1 MVQRILWLNYK
12 EDEEEEKNERKRE
25 KKNEHKLQK
34 KWSKQRQNDPLE
46 GYLQI
51 KLQRIPRYNV

>member
-25 KKNEHKLQK
+25 KKMNTNFK
-34 KWSKQRQNDPLE
+34 KSEANK
-46 GYLQI
+46 G
-51 KLQRIPRYNV
+51 KMIPWRVICK